1 MTETPAHSREASS
14 ANAARWIL
22 ISWLAGLALLA
33 YGLDQLTK
41 FWVTSTMTLGQVT
54 EVLPPVLRWYYI
66 TNSGAAFSIGEGYTW
81 VFSIVMSVVSIGII
95 VLARKVGSIWWAIAM
110 GMVLGGAL
118 GNLTDRLFR
127 PPSFG
132 MGHVVDFISV
142 PNFAIFNLADSAVVG
157 GVIVICL
164 LTLLGVP
171 FRGGPRRVGEAAD
184 GASESS
190 AHKTSP
196 GETVDD

>member
-1 MTETPAHSREASS
+1 MTENPAPAERKSS
-14 ANAARWIL
+14 ANTARWIL
-22 ISWLAGLALLA
+22 ICCLAGLAVLA

-54 EVLPPVLRWYYI
+54 EVWPPVLRWYYI

-81 VFSIVMSVVSIGII
+81 IFSIVMTVVSIAII
-95 VLARKVGSIWWAIAM
+95 VLARKVGSVWWAIAM

-164 LTLLGVP
+164 LTLIGVP
-171 FRGGPRRVGEAAD
+171 FRGGPRRVGEDARRDADKSTDSAA
-184 GASESS
+184 AAES
-190 AHKTSP
+190 A
-196 GETVDD
+196 DD